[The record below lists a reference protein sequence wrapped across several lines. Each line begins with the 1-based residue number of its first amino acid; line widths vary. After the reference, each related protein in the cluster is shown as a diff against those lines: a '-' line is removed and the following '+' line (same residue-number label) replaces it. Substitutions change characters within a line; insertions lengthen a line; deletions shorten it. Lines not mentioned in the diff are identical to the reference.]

1 MDERAVKI
9 IAEHE
14 FKTNEKLIREFESLK
29 PKPYRG
35 LISLATLSIS
45 LFLYQYFT
53 STSLFESGGYFFFFA
68 AMIASGAVEAESIK
82 INKRID
88 TLVKLIK
95 AGSIKPENS

>member
-1 MDERAVKI
+1 MDDTTVKI

-14 FKTNEKLIREFESLK
+14 FKVNQKLVKEFESLK

-35 LISLATLSIS
+35 VISFVFFAIFM
-45 LFLYQYFT
+45 FLYQYFT
-53 STSLFESGGYFFFFA
+53 ELPFFEDKTWFFFMA
-68 AMIASGAVEAESIK
+68 VMLSSGAVEAESLR

-95 AGSIKPENS
+95 SGSIKPENS

>member
-14 FKTNEKLIREFESLK
+14 FKTNEKLIKEFESLK

-35 LISLATLSIS
+35 IISFVFFMVS
-45 LFLYQYFT
+45 LFLYQYI
-53 STSLFESGGYFFFFA
+53 SGSPLFEDGTWFFFMA
-68 AMIASGAVEAESIK
+68 VMISSGAVEGESLR

-95 AGSIKPENS
+95 SGSIKPEIS

>member
-14 FKTNEKLIREFESLK
+14 FKKNEKLVKEFESLK

-35 LISLATLSIS
+35 LISFAVFMLI
-45 LFLYQYFT
+45 LFLYQYNTDTPF
-53 STSLFESGGYFFFFA
+53 FEDRTWFFFMA
-68 AMIASGAVEAESIK
+68 VMISSGAVEAESLR

-95 AGSIKPENS
+95 SGSIKPEIS